1 MKKLSAAALLSLT
14 GFVCFTATAAETSQ
28 ITITANVVASPCTVD
43 TTSLQIDLGNI
54 EASTL
59 LTAGQFSPWSAEK
72 TITLSKC
79 PASTTAV
86 DAVFTGVA
94 DTDDINGYKN
104 TAANTNV
111 SIQLAKPDGV
121 TYLNNNAHYGNVAVS
136 GGNAV
141 FSVKARLFTQKGTAL
156 PGAAAAIAQVAFIYK

>member
-1 MKKLSAAALLSLT
+1 MKKLPLALLTLT
-14 GFVCFTATAAETSQ
+14 GFACFTVSAADTSQ
-28 ITITANVVASPCTVD
+28 ITITANVVASSCTVD

-59 LTAGQFSPWSAEK
+59 LTAGQFSPWSDEK

-79 PASTTAV
+79 PASTTGV

-94 DTDDINGYKN
+94 DTDDTNGYKN
-104 TAANTNV
+104 TSSGATNV
-111 SIQLAKPDGV
+111 SIELAKPDGV

-141 FSVKARLFTQKGTAL
+141 FSVKARLFTPKGTAL
-156 PGAAAAIAQVAFIYK
+156 PGAAGAVAQVAFIYK